1 MTKATAVAMGPWSMS
16 VRSMRSPASIR
27 ACADEAASLSTRRA
41 SARAWA
47 KSSEAKKARAFSNSG
62 ACIPSPTRL
71 ASGMYSRFAGCVKS
85 SGVTGASLA
94 VPGVV
99 ARLAVVDWVFW
110 AMWGRKLPE
119 QPRAGKARQSRLV
132 SGPLMLSRRQ
142 LLALPLLCA
151 ASRAGAF
158 GEQAR
163 LQFAQVRHGGRW
175 DPRPDGLARL
185 AWEISKRT
193 SIETTPIVKP
203 MGLADPDLFRYPFAV
218 LSSDGGFPAPA
229 DNEVAELRRY
239 LSYGGFLLIDD
250 ASGQRGGPF
259 EQSARRLVS
268 RVVAGAQLARIPREH
283 VLYKSFY
290 LLDGP
295 AGRVAVTPDL
305 EGLELG
311 GRIGILYSGNDLI
324 GALARDSLGSWE
336 FEVTPGGELQRE
348 KSIRLGVNLAMY
360 ALCLD
365 YKEDQVHIPFIMK
378 RRRI

>member
-1 MTKATAVAMGPWSMS
+1 VPSASRRACSSPRCATAAAGTRGPTGSPGWPG
-16 VRSMRSPASIR
+16 RSPS
-27 ACADEAASLSTRRA
+27 
-41 SARAWA
+41 
-47 KSSEAKKARAFSNSG
+47 
-62 ACIPSPTRL
+62 
-71 ASGMYSRFAGCVKS
+71 
-85 SGVTGASLA
+85 
-94 VPGVV
+94 
-99 ARLAVVDWVFW
+99 
-110 AMWGRKLPE
+110 
-119 QPRAGKARQSRLV
+119 
-132 SGPLMLSRRQ
+132 
-142 LLALPLLCA
+142 
-151 ASRAGAF
+151 
-158 GEQAR
+158 
-163 LQFAQVRHGGRW
+163 
-175 DPRPDGLARL
+175 
-185 AWEISKRT
+185 
-193 SIETTPIVKP
+193 
-203 MGLADPDLFRYPFAV
+203 AV

-259 EQSARRLVS
+259 EQSARLLVS

-295 AGRVAVTPDL
+295 AGRVAATPDL

-311 GRIGILYSGNDLI
+311 GRIGILYSGNDLV
-324 GALARDSLGSWE
+324 GALSRDSLGTWE

-365 YKEDQVHIPFIMK
+365 YKEDQVHIPFILK